1 MENGIRIRKLLLRID
16 LLIIGVYPDPWRSLR
31 KASLMG
37 ILPLHRCSGIVT
49 SSQHQAL
56 HHIFRCINTCFCVFM
71 EILNALDI
79 TVILKVC
86 KISIGHSK
94 LFSLINIRSSLHH
107 MKAGCQ
113 HLGWSFPVCRII
125 ISKSGNTSWL
135 VMISQKQTVPCF
147 PGKLFLPF
155 DHNLFKFLEIVFLG
169 SPFTMVWSLI
179 LYMLKL
185 KHHVQLISVLT
196 CIFLCLFDSHTGG
209 FSNCHH
215 IVSG

>member
-16 LLIIGVYPDPWRSLR
+16 LLIIGVYPDPWRSFR

-49 SSQHQAL
+49 SSQHQTL

-107 MKAGCQ
+107 MKTGCQ
-113 HLGWSFPVCRII
+113 HLG
-125 ISKSGNTSWL
+125 
-135 VMISQKQTVPCF
+135 
-147 PGKLFLPF
+147 
-155 DHNLFKFLEIVFLG
+155 
-169 SPFTMVWSLI
+169 
-179 LYMLKL
+179 
-185 KHHVQLISVLT
+185 
-196 CIFLCLFDSHTGG
+196 
-209 FSNCHH
+209 
-215 IVSG
+215 